1 MRQLNRLGIITL
13 GLMILLAG
21 SVLARPPQQANL
33 FEVFLSDI
41 RGDLETLA
49 DVVYGGSRPDSWTGN
64 MNYSSQTII
73 ADIWFDNE
81 QLADE
86 IFGQSVRPANWFG
99 ATSSN
104 VDLVAR
110 NIRHDLELSADEFL
124 GVDARPGAW
133 IGAPRIYRCDRTT
146 QNLVFLLNSIY
157 SIQTQTPESVVNY
170 CEAVGIEIEDEL
182 VDVTFGETDLLDQLP
197 DLVLATRG
205 DLERLADETLGLNT
219 RPDSWIGNRD
229 INSPTLSA
237 DNFSDLARLADELLG
252 DDRRPEGWIGN
263 FSSSAPVAYR
273 SIRHDLE
280 LLADVQ
286 LGEGSRP
293 RGWQGEDPLARC
305 NPLIQNLVLVVQQN
319 FEFSVNVSPGASDFC
334 EQVEASANLQAENP
348 PVEDIEEVDDRFI
361 AEAEYAFAYL
371 DKAAIEFMGSIPPG
385 TEFRAWYRNFG
396 ESTMMFVSGEDFAVY
411 IDQRWTTL
419 SQDAFDLLPLLDG
432 VEPLTFCDAAWC
444 NGPGPTPTPTGRS
457 PLLEIISQAT
467 PPATIASESV
477 QQEGKQLVSW
487 NHIRINYLLQK
498 PEVGTA
504 QVSLEICR
512 EAAQIACEPVLSV
525 FNNATGVQVPVISQL
540 NGLNVYE
547 LPYGYSTNLVV
558 EGDTLFST
566 DIWLNDPTLLTPGA
580 EQSIQQ
586 TPPAAGGGEVQP
598 TIEPTAA
605 G

>member
-1 MRQLNRLGIITL
+1 MRQQSRLGIIIL
-13 GLMILLAG
+13 GIIIILAG

-33 FEVFLSDI
+33 FEVFLSEI

-49 DVVYGGSRPDSWTGN
+49 DVVYGGTRPDTWTGN
-64 MNYSSQTII
+64 TDYGSQTII

-81 QLADE
+81 QLADAV
-86 IFGQSVRPANWFG
+86 FGQSVRPANWFG

-124 GVDARPGAW
+124 GLDARPGAW
-133 IGAPRIYRCDRTT
+133 IGALRIYRCDRTT

-170 CEAVGIEIEDEL
+170 CEAVGIEIEDNL
-182 VDVTFGETDLLDQLP
+182 VDVTFGETGLLDQLP

-205 DLERLADETLGLNT
+205 DLERLADETLGLGN

-293 RGWQGEDPLARC
+293 RGWQGEDPLTRC
-305 NPLIQNLVLVVQQN
+305 NPLVQNLVLVVQQN
-319 FEFSVNVSPGASDFC
+319 FEFEITASPGASDYC
-334 EQVEASANLQAENP
+334 EQVEAAANFQAENP
-348 PVEDIEEVDDRFI
+348 PVEDIEEVDDRFV
-361 AEAEYAFAYL
+361 AQAEYAFAYL
-371 DKAAIEFMGSIPPG
+371 DKAALQYMGSIPPG
-385 TEFRAWYRNFG
+385 VEFRAWYRNFG
-396 ESTMMFVSGEDFAVY
+396 ESTMMFVSGDDFAVY

-419 SQDAFDLLPLLDG
+419 SDDAFNLLPLLDG
-432 VEPLTFCDAAWC
+432 IEPLTFCDAAWC
-444 NGPGPTPTPTGRS
+444 NGPAPTPTPTGRG

-467 PPATIASESV
+467 PPATVSAGQV

-487 NHIRINYLLQK
+487 NHIRINYLLQR
-498 PEVGTA
+498 PDLGTA

-512 EAAQIACEPVLSV
+512 EAAQIACEPVISV
-525 FNNATGVQVPVISQL
+525 FNNGTGVGVPVISQL
-540 NGLNVYE
+540 NGLNVFE

-558 EGDTLFST
+558 EGETLFST

-580 EQSIQQ
+580 EQQL
-586 TPPAAGGGEVQP
+586 TPSGSGGEVQP
-598 TIEPTAA
+598 TTEPTAA